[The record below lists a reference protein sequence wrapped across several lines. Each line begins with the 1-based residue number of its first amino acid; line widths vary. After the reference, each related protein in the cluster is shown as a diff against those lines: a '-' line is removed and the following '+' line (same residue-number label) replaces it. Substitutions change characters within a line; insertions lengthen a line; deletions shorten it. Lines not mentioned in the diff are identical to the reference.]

1 MIVHGSNAQKCNK
14 ICNMYYA
21 FLSEWR
27 TNGRENV
34 ANFAWKP
41 YERKYN
47 ISLSRF
53 RRYTCTFIKIFLKQ
67 DLDDEQSVFPGPW
80 LQVANT
86 ANLPRNHCNWHDLPA
101 AAAASREEA
110 RGRCAALL
118 FQKKC
123 IFSVFWLFFF
133 ATRCYGKEEYWF

>member
-1 MIVHGSNAQKCNK
+1 MQYVLCVSLRMAHKRARKCCK
-14 ICNMYYA
+14 FCMKTI
-21 FLSEWR
+21 
-27 TNGRENV
+27 RET
-34 ANFAWKP
+34 
-41 YERKYN
+41 KYN

-101 AAAASREEA
+101 AAAASREET

-118 FQKKC
+118 LQKKC
-123 IFSVFWLFFF
+123 IFSVFWFFFF
-133 ATRCYGKEEYWF
+133 ANRCNGKEEYWF